1 MDRFKNMETFTRVV
15 ESNGI
20 SAAADRLGVV
30 KSVISRRLSELEGHL
45 GVELFHRTTRRI
57 NLTDIGKDFYKLAT
71 RILEDVREA
80 ELKTSQSHATLK
92 GPLKIALPSTFG
104 LMHVSSAITE
114 FSKLHPQVEF
124 ELDFND
130 REVDLIQEGFDLA
143 IRIAHL
149 PDSSLIARRLAP
161 IRTTMCASPSY
172 LKKMGTPQSLSELKN
187 HKCLVYSLYR
197 DFQHWDLTN
206 RRGKTIKTKI
216 QPILR
221 ANTGEFLNQAAIEG
235 LGIIITPT
243 FITYKDI
250 EDGKLIP
257 ILPEYSLPQLN
268 AYAIYPQTH
277 HLSQRMKT
285 FVSFLIERF
294 KGGPYWDDFFKTIR
308 INDES

>member
-1 MDRFKNMETFTRVV
+1 M
-15 ESNGI
+15 
-20 SAAADRLGVV
+20 
-30 KSVISRRLSELEGHL
+30 EGHL

-71 RILEDVREA
+71 RILFKFDCPPFSTYSNHYVC
-80 ELKTSQSHATLK
+80 K
-92 GPLKIALPSTFG
+92 PLLPQKNGHT
-104 LMHVSSAITE
+104 AI
-114 FSKLHPQVEF
+114 F
-124 ELDFND
+124 
-130 REVDLIQEGFDLA
+130 
-143 IRIAHL
+143 IRI
-149 PDSSLIARRLAP
+149 
-161 IRTTMCASPSY
+161 
-172 LKKMGTPQSLSELKN
+172 KKSQVP
-187 HKCLVYSLYR
+187 CVYVYSLYR